1 MTAVRTRNE
10 LIDLVSGGAR
20 VKFLHFWG
28 HQPQRDGSIG
38 AGCLSNWW
46 PAAFEVDGRS
56 FATAE
61 HWMMW
66 SKAILFDDLE
76 SATDVLVAS
85 HPQQAKAI
93 GRQVRGFDQATW
105 EKHRYAIVVAGCTAK
120 FSQHRDLKDY
130 LLTTG
135 DRVLVEASPRDQIW
149 GIGMGAANPNAEDPT
164 QWRGQNLLGFALME
178 ARAILRE
185 RDDQ

>member
-1 MTAVRTRNE
+1 MPIRTRSE
-10 LIDLVSGGAR
+10 LIDLVTSGAR

-28 HQPQRDGSIG
+28 HHPQRDDSIG

-46 PAAFEVDGRS
+46 PAAFEVDGNT

-66 SKAILFDDLE
+66 SKAILFNDPGAAAE
-76 SATDVLVAS
+76 ILVVS
-85 HPQQAKAI
+85 HPHAAKAI
-93 GRQVRGFDQATW
+93 GRRVVGFDQATW

-120 FSQHRDLKDY
+120 FSQHKDLKDF

-135 DRVLVEASPRDQIW
+135 DRVLVEASPRDRIW
-149 GIGMGAANPNAEDPT
+149 GIGMGAANPNADDPT

-178 ARAILRE
+178 ARASLRE
-185 RDDQ
+185 HDDR

>member
-1 MTAVRTRNE
+1 MVTAVRTRSE

-28 HQPQRDGSIG
+28 HQPQRDGSVD
-38 AGCLSNWW
+38 AGCLSQWW
-46 PAAFEVDGRS
+46 PAGFEVDGRT

-66 SKAILFDDLE
+66 SNAILFDDPE
-76 SATDVLVAS
+76 AAAEVLVAS

-105 EKHRYAIVVAGCTAK
+105 EKDRYAIVVAGT
-120 FSQHRDLKDY
+120 SRSS
-130 LLTTG
+130 
-135 DRVLVEASPRDQIW
+135 ASIRI
-149 GIGMGAANPNAEDPT
+149 
-164 QWRGQNLLGFALME
+164 
-178 ARAILRE
+178 
-185 RDDQ
+185 